1 MCLTPAPGL
10 EGCFGEH
17 ISSMEDTFFW
27 RGLGSHERQI
37 HPRVVAHPLASFPSM
52 HENCP
57 PSLLQLCAPGV
68 DLAWGLVPVCV
79 VGQRTAGR
87 FGGSLV

>member
-1 MCLTPAPGL
+1 MSTFPPWKTLF
-10 EGCFGEH
+10 FGGVWEA
-17 ISSMEDTFFW
+17 T
-27 RGLGSHERQI
+27 RGRYT
-37 HPRVVAHPLASFPSM
+37 PRVVAHPLASFPPM
-52 HENCP
+52 RENCP
-57 PSLLQLCAPGV
+57 PSLLQLCATGV